1 MPPEPGAIVGDR
13 YRLEEVLASG
23 GMGSVWRARHVEL
36 DTLVAV
42 KLMSAELLSSEHGE
56 KRFRREAQAAAR
68 LKSPHIVKVFDFG
81 TFEGQPYLAMELLD
95 GEDLSARLAA
105 QGSLSLAQTLQ
116 VVEAVAKA
124 LEVAHAAEIVHRDLK
139 PANIFLERVG
149 GDEVVKVLD
158 FGIAKELGASAQA
171 TTTGGAIVGSPAYMS
186 PEQVWGEAIGV
197 RSDLWALG
205 VVTYEMLTG
214 VSPFAHEMLAQ
225 VFDRIIKAKVP
236 SPSSLNA
243 ALPSGLDAFFE
254 RALSRD
260 AAGRFGTPRELVAA
274 LRAALAPR
282 AEETAETLAA
292 PAPARAPGVAPGR
305 PARIVTVALVL
316 GVMIIGFSVARRV
329 SREHDAGAPSPL
341 SASAP
346 ALPVPSA
353 SPAPTAPPPPSAS
366 ASAEAAPP
374 SVSSGPRPKLAPVR
388 SAPPATSARGKVM
401 DPKWGV
407 PVEPP
412 PN

>member
-1 MPPEPGAIVGDR
+1 
-13 YRLEEVLASG
+13 
-23 GMGSVWRARHVEL
+23 
-36 DTLVAV
+36 
-42 KLMSAELLSSEHGE
+42 
-56 KRFRREAQAAAR
+56 
-68 LKSPHIVKVFDFG
+68 
-81 TFEGQPYLAMELLD
+81 
-95 GEDLSARLAA
+95 
-105 QGSLSLAQTLQ
+105 
-116 VVEAVAKA
+116 
-124 LEVAHAAEIVHRDLK
+124 
-139 PANIFLERVG
+139 
-149 GDEVVKVLD
+149 
-158 FGIAKELGASAQA
+158 
-171 TTTGGAIVGSPAYMS
+171 
-186 PEQVWGEAIGV
+186 
-197 RSDLWALG
+197 
-205 VVTYEMLTG
+205 MLTG
-214 VSPFAHEMLAQ
+214 VRLFDHEMLAQ
-225 VFDRIIKAKVP
+225 CFDRIIKAKVP
-236 SPSSLNA
+236 RPSSLNA

-353 SPAPTAPPPPSAS
+353 SPAPPAPPLPSAS
-366 ASAEAAPP
+366 VSAEAAQP
-374 SVSSGPRPKLAPVR
+374 SVSGPGPKLATVR
-388 SAPPATSARGKVM
+388 ASPPAPSARGKVM